1 MKNKKKP
8 QKPKKTE
15 LMAMKDFA
23 KILGRLDG
31 TTRIMVGQFIQDE
44 VTRLTDVI
52 KKDEKVRYD
61 NMIQALDR
69 CLSAGL
75 IQNTDFSF
83 KDIEHI
89 LNDMAILMLEDT
101 RKVAKLKKESK
112 GEEWVMTINKF
123 ESEVRERAI
132 QLIKEGAKQ
141 KEAIEKLAF
150 EFPKLSK
157 SMVTNAYKKVK
168 EELEEEKQDQEQEEP
183 PKKEKS
189 KKENKKEEQKQE
201 EKIEQEQEQQQTTSF
216 NILKMDVE
224 GAKGVY
230 HIEGGVI
237 THNGNSYESEDTIKA
252 NYSKKREEVLR
263 VLGSLNEEEKE
274 LLALRN
280 QFIK

>member
-8 QKPKKTE
+8 KKTE
-15 LMAMKDFA
+15 TMAMKDFA
-23 KILGRLDG
+23 KILNRLDG

-44 VTRLTDVI
+44 VTRLSEGI
-52 KKDEKVRYD
+52 RKNEKIRYD
-61 NMIQALDR
+61 NMIEALDR

-83 KDIEHI
+83 KYIEHI
-89 LNDMAILMLEDT
+89 LNDMADLMLEDT
-101 RKVAKLKKESK
+101 RKVAKLKKECK

-157 SMVTNAYKKVK
+157 SMVTNAFKKVK
-168 EELEEEKQDQEQEEP
+168 EELEKESKQEEKVEEEP
-183 PKKEKS
+183 PKKEKA
-189 KKENKKEEQKQE
+189 KKENKKEEQE
-201 EKIEQEQEQQQTTSF
+201 EKSEQEQEREQQATSF

-224 GAKGVY
+224 GTKGVY

-237 THNGNSYESEDTIKA
+237 THNGNCYENEDTIKA

-263 VLGSLNEEEKE
+263 VLGNLNEEEKE

>member
-8 QKPKKTE
+8 KKTE
-15 LMAMKDFA
+15 TMAMKDFA
-23 KILGRLDG
+23 KILNRLDG

-44 VTRLTDVI
+44 VTRLSEGI
-52 KKDEKVRYD
+52 RKNEKIRYD
-61 NMIQALDR
+61 NMIEALDR

-83 KDIEHI
+83 KYIEHI
-89 LNDMAILMLEDT
+89 LNDMADLMLEDT
-101 RKVAKLKKESK
+101 RKVAKLKKECK

-123 ESEVRERAI
+123 ESEVRERTI

-157 SMVTNAYKKVK
+157 SMVTNAFKKVK
-168 EELEEEKQDQEQEEP
+168 EELEEEP
-183 PKKEKS
+183 PKKEKA
-189 KKENKKEEQKQE
+189 KKENKKEEQE
-201 EKIEQEQEQQQTTSF
+201 EKSEQEQEREQQATSF

-224 GAKGVY
+224 GTKGVY

-237 THNGNSYESEDTIKA
+237 THNGNCYENEDTIKA

-263 VLGSLNEEEKE
+263 VLGNLNEEEKE